1 MYLRCEDLSY
11 AYSSDSPPVF
21 RGVNLLL
28 NGPGFYAL
36 FGLSGVGKSTLARLL
51 TNRYGGRDAGMD
63 GAMSGKIQTDLQTI
77 LYAHDSERLP
87 GWVSIERHLYGVVP
101 SKNHGLLKQLIREYG
116 MKDVVHQRFSSLSMG
131 QKNRV
136 NLIRYLLQD
145 WDMLITDE
153 VLANVD
159 EPTRYTI
166 LSSIKTLFPNRIVL
180 YISHNAIEVVR
191 FSKGIFVLPQTF
203 RVSAGLIQIQG
214 LDQLPDAIPDE
225 QTVQTRLYG
234 LLKAAGTGAEAA

>member
-1 MYLRCEDLSY
+1 MYLRCEDLSF
-11 AYSSDSPPVF
+11 AYSNDAPPVF
-21 RGVNLLL
+21 RGVHFSLSE
-28 NGPGFYAL
+28 PGFYAL

-51 TNRYGGRDAGMD
+51 TTRYADRDGV
-63 GAMSGKIQTDLQTI
+63 MSGTIRTDMKNI

-87 GWVSIERHLYGVVP
+87 GWISIERHLYEVVP
-101 SKNHGLLKQLIREYG
+101 SKQHGLLEELILEYG
-116 MKDVVHQRFSSLSMG
+116 LKDVVPHRFSSLSMG

-166 LSSIKTLFPNRIVL
+166 LSSIKTLFSNRIIL

-191 FSKGIFVLPQTF
+191 FAKNIFVLPQIMK
-203 RVSAGLIQIQG
+203 RGGLIQMQG
-214 LDQLPDAIPDE
+214 IDQLPDAIPHE
-225 QTVQTRLYG
+225 QTVQTRLYE
-234 LLKAAGTGAEAA
+234 LLKAAGAGAEAA

>member
-1 MYLRCEDLSY
+1 MYLRCDDLAY
-11 AYSSDSPPVF
+11 TYSSDAPPVF
-21 RGVNLLL
+21 RGVHLLL

-51 TNRYGGRDAGMD
+51 GSKHTGTAGV
-63 GAMSGKIQTDLQTI
+63 MSGNIQTDMQTI

-87 GWVSIERHLYGVVP
+87 GWISIERHLYGVVP
-101 SKNHGLLKQLIREYG
+101 SKNHGLLKRLIQEYG
-116 MKDVVHQRFSSLSMG
+116 LNDVVHQRFSSLSMG

-136 NLIRYLLQD
+136 NIIRYLLQD

-166 LSSIKTLFPNRIVL
+166 LSSIKTLFSNRIVL
-180 YISHNAIEVVR
+180 YISHNAIEVVH
-191 FSKGIFVLPQTF
+191 FSKNIFVLPQTL
-203 RVSAGLIQIQG
+203 RGSEGLIQMQG
-214 LDQLPDAIPDE
+214 LDQLPDAIPNE
-225 QTVQTRLYG
+225 QMVQTRLYE
-234 LLKAAGTGAEAA
+234 LLKAAGAGAEAA

>member
-1 MYLRCEDLSY
+1 MYLKCEDLSY
-11 AYSSDSPPVF
+11 AYFMNAPPVF
-21 RGVNLLL
+21 RNVHLLL
-28 NGPGFYAL
+28 NGPGFYTL

-51 TNRYGGRDAGMD
+51 TGRYANRD
-63 GAMSGKIQTDLQTI
+63 GVMSGEIKTDLETI

-87 GWVSIERHLYGVVP
+87 GWVSIERHLFEVVP
-101 SKNHGLLKQLIREYG
+101 LKNHGLLKQLIQEYG
-116 MKDVVHQRFSSLSMG
+116 LKDVIHQRFSSLSMG

-166 LSSIKTLFPNRIVL
+166 LSSIKTLFSNRITL

-191 FSKGIFVLPQTF
+191 FSKMIFVLPQTF
-203 RVSAGLIQIQG
+203 SGSKGLIQIPG
-214 LDQLPDAIPDE
+214 LDQLSDAIPPE
-225 QTVQTRLYG
+225 QTVQTRLYE
-234 LLKAAGTGAEAA
+234 LLKAAGAGAETA

>member
-1 MYLRCEDLSY
+1 MYLRCDGLSY
-11 AYSSDSPPVF
+11 AYSSNTLPVF
-21 RGVNLLL
+21 RNVHLSL
-28 NGPGFYAL
+28 NEPGFYSL

-51 TNRYGGRDAGMD
+51 STRYADRDFV
-63 GAMSGKIQTDLQTI
+63 GKIHTDMKNI

-87 GWVSIERHLYGVVP
+87 AWISIERHLYEVVP
-101 SKNHGLLKQLIREYG
+101 LKNHGLLKQLILEYG
-116 MKDVVHQRFSSLSMG
+116 LKDVVPQRFSSLSMG

-166 LSSIKTLFPNRIVL
+166 LSSIKTLFSNRIVL

-191 FSKGIFVLPQTF
+191 FSKTIFVLPQI
-203 RVSAGLIQIQG
+203 VKKGGLIEMQG
-214 LDQLPDAIPDE
+214 IDQLPDAIPDE
-225 QTVQTRLYG
+225 QTVQTRLYE
-234 LLKAAGTGAEAA
+234 LLKAAGAEAEAA